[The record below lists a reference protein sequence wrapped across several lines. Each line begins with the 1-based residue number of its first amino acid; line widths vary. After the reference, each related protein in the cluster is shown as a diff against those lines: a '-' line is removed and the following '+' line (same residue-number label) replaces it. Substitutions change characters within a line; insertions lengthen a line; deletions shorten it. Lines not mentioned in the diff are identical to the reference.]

1 MRTGGL
7 APAPHNEFRQGGT
20 TMFVT
25 VLPPEPDLDVGQAFP
40 EVDSRSFTVFVRVE
54 GHAHLGAGTVGHINI
69 QSCKSGREGRD
80 PPKCCMGGSCSSVD
94 PKRLW

>member
-1 MRTGGL
+1 M
-7 APAPHNEFRQGGT
+7 
-20 TMFVT
+20 T
-25 VLPPEPDLDVGQAFP
+25 VLPPEADLDVGQAFP
-40 EVDSRSFTVFVRVE
+40 EVDSGSSTAFVRVGE

-69 QSCKSGREGRD
+69 QSRKSGREGRD